1 MTLLMHIPAILSCL
15 LLAAHFMRAGN
26 YGLMAVF
33 ALLPFL
39 MISKR
44 RWVAIVIPVMLFV
57 GVAVW
62 IETIVQV
69 ASVRLQIGQDWMRM
83 AIILGSVI
91 LFTAGSALLFF
102 TKKFKARYNQYT
114 ETAWES
120 AVGFIATG
128 LLLSFVQIKVPLTML
143 LAERFWP
150 TFGWVEIFALAIYA
164 AFIVEKMLDKTETAH
179 WRKRIWL
186 LFSSVFFAQL
196 ILGLLGFGKFLM
208 TGRLHLPV
216 PAMILAGP
224 IFRGNHFFMPIL
236 FVSTVLLV
244 GPAWC
249 SHLCYIGAWDN
260 AAAHA
265 KRKPQKLPGWTS
277 PARWAILVSIIAC
290 AIVLRWA
297 GVSSI
302 VATVLGL
309 AFGLGGVAVML
320 FWSRRKGVMAHCT
333 VYCPIGPVANWLG
346 RISPFRV
353 RINDSCTDCG
363 ICRLSCRYNALN
375 LTDIKKR
382 RPASSCTLCGDC
394 IGVCEHGSL
403 EYRFLKL
410 KNSAARAVFI
420 VTVVSL
426 HAACLGLARI

>member
-1 MTLLMHIPAILSCL
+1 MTFLMHIPAILSCL
-15 LLAAHFMRAGN
+15 LLSAHFMRGGN
-26 YGLMAVF
+26 YGLMMVF
-33 ALLPFL
+33 ALLPFM

-44 RWVAIVIPVMLFV
+44 RWVAMVVPVLLFA
-57 GVAVW
+57 GVMIW
-62 IETIVQV
+62 GETIVQI
-69 ASVRLQIGQDWMRM
+69 AAVRTRLDQDWMRM
-83 AIILGSVI
+83 AVILGGVAA
-91 LFTAGSALLFF
+91 FTAGSALLFF
-102 TKKFKARYNQYT
+102 TKRLKARYNRYT
-114 ETAWES
+114 ETAVES

-128 LLLSFVQIKVPLTML
+128 LLLIFVQIKVPLTML

-150 TFGWVEIFALAIYA
+150 TAGWMEIFVLAIYA
-164 AFIVEKMLDKTETAH
+164 AFIVEKMLDKAKTAR

-196 ILGLLGFGKFLM
+196 IFGLLGFDKFLM

-224 IFRGNHFFMPIL
+224 IFRGDHFFMPIL

-260 AAAHA
+260 AAAHT

-277 PARWAILVSIIAC
+277 PARWIILVLIIA
-290 AIVLRWA
+290 AAVVLRWA

-302 VATVLGL
+302 AATVIGL
-309 AFGLGGVAVML
+309 VFGLGGVAVIL

-353 RINDSCTDCG
+353 QINDSCTDCG
-363 ICRLSCRYNALN
+363 ICRLSCKYNALN

-403 EYRFLKL
+403 EYRFFKL
-410 KNSAARAVFI
+410 KNFTARAVFI

-426 HAACLGLARI
+426 HATCLGLARI